1 VKELRR
7 IAMSLVMITLL
18 LTMITP
24 VFAIESLTDEDYFA
38 NVNADGS
45 GFRVEYGKGNNKN
58 ELVIWS
64 FYEFD
69 DENEDHEFQDT
80 ELIEATYSFSG
91 DDLEKKQRHEPQ
103 TNIDEEWLHY
113 RFKFEDGTRIAF
125 TIYLRRPNLVVD
137 IEVVEY
143 DKKQPWN
150 DITIIYEINGRG
162 KDAVFEYQTTELTI
176 TTKLNPN
183 FLDEFI
189 DSLPF

>member
-1 VKELRR
+1 
-7 IAMSLVMITLL
+7 MSLVMITLL
-18 LTMITP
+18 LTIVTP
-24 VFAIESLTDEDYFA
+24 VFAVESLTDEDYFV

-45 GFRVEYGKGNNKN
+45 GFRIEFGKGNNKN

-69 DENEDHEFQDT
+69 DENEDHKFQDN
-80 ELIEATYSFSG
+80 ELIEATYRFG
-91 DDLEKKQRHEPQ
+91 ADTLERKQRHEPQ

-125 TIYLRRPNLVVD
+125 TIYLRRPNLVID
-137 IEVVEY
+137 IQVVEY

-150 DITIIYEINGRG
+150 DITIIYEINDRG
-162 KDAVFEYQTTELTI
+162 KSAVFEYQTTEQTI
-176 TTKLNPN
+176 TTKLNRN
-183 FLDEFI
+183 FLDDFI